1 MSADVKTA
9 LMQHALNVGHAFLQN
24 AMWHRQLPDM
34 PPRPT
39 LKMTPDAPIS
49 PLTLRLETNQPLAT
63 ANATANPATVAPLP
77 PPAQTA
83 PANGW
88 LKKAAAIAALAAG
101 TGGLGG
107 LAGYLMQPSSTGQ
120 TINVQ
125 SDQGLLQYLQEQ
137 GYHLP
142 AKGKTK

>member
-1 MSADVKTA
+1 MSADQRTA
-9 LMQHALNVGHAFLQN
+9 LLQHALNMGDLFAQN
-24 AMWHRQLPDM
+24 AALMRGLPDK

-39 LKMTPDAPIS
+39 LRVGPDLPLP

-77 PPAQTA
+77 PPAQAA
-83 PANGW
+83 PASGW
-88 LKKAAAIAALAAG
+88 LKNAAMVAALAAG